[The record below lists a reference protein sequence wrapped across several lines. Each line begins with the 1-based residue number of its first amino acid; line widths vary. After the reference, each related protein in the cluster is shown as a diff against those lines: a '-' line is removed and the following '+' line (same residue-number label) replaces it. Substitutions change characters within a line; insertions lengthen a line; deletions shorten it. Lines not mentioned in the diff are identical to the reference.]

1 MLRLEVD
8 LSDVRD
14 HHRAAAGK
22 EGPMTK
28 KEQDSLRAA
37 AAQLFKL
44 SREMMVKVKP
54 TRSQYKQIETIAT
67 MLLYLA
73 ITE

>member
-1 MLRLEVD
+1 
-8 LSDVRD
+8 
-14 HHRAAAGK
+14 
-22 EGPMTK
+22 MTK